1 MLNKIL
7 IRTLALV
14 AISLLN
20 RQTAIAETPYIDSVQ
35 GNVELKRK
43 TVNEAGFRVIKR
55 GPVSLSV
62 GDQLRLGSG
71 AVATI
76 ICPGKNKPREIRQA
90 GERLG
95 VQKLCP
101 EWKAIVKKGPPPL
114 IAISG
119 TNPQIPFLIT
129 PRRTLILDPKPTI
142 RWNPVPGSSQ
152 YTVKI
157 VNAQGIVW
165 QTQVKE
171 SQVTYSGTSALQ
183 PGIPYSITIQT
194 NTGKASQSEAGS
206 EFILL
211 RDAEAKVVQAAVN
224 QIAQSDFNADIKA
237 LKLVDYYSTY
247 EVPEPLAY
255 GLSEKTAKSYRL
267 NADAIATLK
276 TLIAQ
281 DKQSPLIYRT
291 LGDLYLQTGVMA
303 PAENAYLRAIE
314 TVQSLEDLEEWSL
327 TLYGLG
333 ELYEVTQN
341 LQQALIFYSQAKA
354 GFILLNDQRAE
365 GLNRDIARL
374 RK

>member
-76 ICPGKNKPREIRQA
+76 ICP
-90 GERLG
+90 
-95 VQKLCP
+95 
-101 EWKAIVKKGPPPL
+101 
-114 IAISG
+114 
-119 TNPQIPFLIT
+119 
-129 PRRTLILDPKPTI
+129 
-142 RWNPVPGSSQ
+142 
-152 YTVKI
+152 
-157 VNAQGIVW
+157 VW

-194 NTGKASQSEAGS
+194 NTGKASQSEAGA

-267 NADAIATLK
+267 NADAIATLE

-291 LGDLYLQTGVMA
+291 LGDLYLQTGAIA

-314 TVQSLEDLEEWSL
+314 NIQSLEDLEEWSL
-327 TLYGLG
+327 SLYGLG